1 MEVTPMLQASIRVH
15 SRRLQRRKVFTPI
28 TIALSFALPG
38 SAYAAGP
45 LPSGGHFVAGTGSI
59 SGNST
64 SLTINQSSNRGVIN
78 WNSFSIGS
86 GNHVSIMNGTG
97 ATLNR
102 VTGGNLSSI
111 LGTLSAT
118 GSVYLIN
125 PQGILIGRNG
135 IVSTGG
141 RFVASTLDADNTS
154 FMNGGPLTLSGSYTS
169 THSIVNLGKISSS
182 HSDVFL
188 ISNGSLVN
196 GGTIS
201 APNGTAELVVGGEVL
216 LHDSSTS
223 QQVFVLVPFSTPGS
237 AVVNRGTIDAAQ
249 ISLLA
254 DGNIY
259 ALAGNHAVLRATGTA
274 MRDGHVWLV
283 TGRGNMT
290 IDSTIEA
297 RNANGS
303 GGTVDMVA
311 DNFSIGG
318 NSNVKPFVKANQWN
332 ITASKLAL
340 GGSSAAVF
348 QRSLNRGTSI
358 KVQTTGIYGVDASGD
373 IDVASSI
380 QWFGPA
386 SLTLDAHHSLTIGA
400 AAKLKNT
407 GSGNLTLRADSAAID
422 NGGSVTNNGTVDW
435 SASKGIVS
443 AFYDMNGSYTP
454 GKLLANTSWTSP
466 SSSGLATQITG
477 YKLVNSFADL
487 EKVSNDLA
495 GNYALGKDIDASA
508 TSNGSYVPIGSD
520 ATPFMGQFDGEGH
533 TIDSLTLY
541 AVSQSNPAYLGLFGT
556 LGASSVVRNLNINGS
571 TEIAGFVATDPPDIL
586 PSQGDEGILAAHN
599 YGTIVRVNTSGNA
612 NQGGV
617 GDLTRAGG
625 LVGVNYGT
633 IERSSSSV
641 DGTTSGT
648 WGGLVGENHGV
659 IAQSYATG
667 SGGGQEESPTHGV
680 GSEPYAGGLVGV
692 NDGLITQSYATGA
705 VGAICYFGSCGVG
718 GLVNINNGVIS
729 QSFAT
734 GALTVENNSGF
745 GQPLYPGGIA
755 SANTGSIK
763 NDVYW
768 NKETTGV
775 TAGVGTGNPVS
786 DTNGLTTAQMTNPA
800 NFSGW
805 DFSSAGAWALP
816 PGYSHPILR
825 WQLQPPVIN

>member
-1 MEVTPMLQASIRVH
+1 MLQASLRLN

-28 TIALSFALPG
+28 IFTLSFALPG
-38 SAYAAGP
+38 AVYAAGP

-59 SGNST
+59 TGNAT
-64 SLTINQSSNRGVIN
+64 SLTINQSSNRGVID

-102 VTGGNLSSI
+102 VTGGKLSSI

-125 PQGILIGRNG
+125 PQGIVIGRNG
-135 IVSTGG
+135 VVSTGG

-169 THSIVNLGKISSS
+169 SHSIANLGKIVSSRG
-182 HSDVFL
+182 DVFL
-188 ISNGSLVN
+188 ISNGSLFN

-201 APNGTAELVVGGEVL
+201 APKGTAELVVGGEVL
-216 LHDSSTS
+216 LHDSSPS
-223 QQVFVLVPFSTPGS
+223 QQVFVLVPFSTAGA
-237 AVVNRGTIDAAQ
+237 AVVNRGDIDAAQ

-254 DGNIY
+254 DENIY

-311 DNFSIGG
+311 DDFSIGG
-318 NSNVKPFVKANQWN
+318 NTNVKPFVKANQWN
-332 ITASKLAL
+332 ITARKFVL
-340 GGSSAAVF
+340 GGSSASVF

-358 KVQTTGIYGVDASGD
+358 NVQTTGADGVDASGD
-373 IDVASSI
+373 INVASSI

-386 SLTLDAHHSLTIGA
+386 SLTLDAHHSVTIGA
-400 AAKLKNT
+400 GAKLKNT
-407 GSGNLTLRADSAAID
+407 GSGDLTLRADAAAID

-443 AFYDMNGSYTP
+443 AFYDMNGSYKP
-454 GKLLANTSWTSP
+454 GKLLANASWTSP
-466 SSSGLATQITG
+466 SYSGLATQITG

-487 EKVSNDLA
+487 QKVSTDLA
-495 GNYALGKDIDASA
+495 GNYALGKDIDANA

-533 TIDSLTLY
+533 AINSLTLY
-541 AVSQSNPAYLGLFGT
+541 AVSEDNPAYLGLFGT
-556 LGASSVVRNLNINGS
+556 LGASAVVRNLNINGS
-571 TEIAGFVATDPPDIL
+571 TEIAGFNEPGGPPDIR

-599 YGTIVRVNTSGNA
+599 YGTVVRVNTSGNA
-612 NQGGV
+612 TQGGV

-641 DGTTSGT
+641 ASTTSGT

-667 SGGGQEESPTHGV
+667 SGGGREEDPTHGV
-680 GSEPYAGGLVGV
+680 GSEPYAGGLVGI
-692 NDGLITQSYATGA
+692 NAGLITQSYATGA
-705 VGAICYFGSCGVG
+705 VGAICYFASCGAG

-734 GALTVENNSGF
+734 GAVIVQNPSGL
-745 GQPLYPGGIA
+745 GEPLYPGGIA
-755 SANTGSIK
+755 SANTGSI
-763 NDVYW
+763 NSDVYW

-775 TAGVGTGNPVS
+775 TAGVGTGSPVS

-800 NFSGW
+800 SFSGW
-805 DFSSAGAWALP
+805 DFGSAGAWALP
-816 PGYSHPILR
+816 PGSSHPILR
-825 WQLQPPVIN
+825 WQL